1 MRLTIALLG
10 ILLSVTSAMA
20 QVSVGISLPSVSIG
34 INVPAYPQLVRVPGY
49 PVYYAPR
56 LRSNFFFYEGM
67 YWVYQDDDWYA
78 SSWYNGPWG
87 RVSREAVPLFVLRVP
102 VRYYPNPPS
111 YFRVWRRDAPPRW
124 GERWGHDWEQHRS
137 GWDRWDRRSV
147 PAPAP
152 LPIYQRNYPGHRYP
166 SAEQQGELHARNYRY
181 QPHEPVVKQH
191 YQEQAGRPGPAPDQ
205 RPQQE
210 APPERG
216 RGRKDGDKGE
226 GRGQE
231 RK

>member
-1 MRLTIALLG
+1 MRLAIALLG
-10 ILLSVTSAMA
+10 ILLSVTPAMA
-20 QVSVGISLPSVSIG
+20 QVSVGISLPAVSIG
-34 INVPAYPQLVRVPGY
+34 ISVPAYPQLVRVPGY

-56 LRSNFFFYEGM
+56 LRSNFFFYEGL

-87 RVSREAVPLFVLRVP
+87 RVSREAVPVFILRVP
-102 VRYYPNPPS
+102 IRYYRNPPS
-111 YFRVWRRDAPPRW
+111 YFRVWRRNAPPRW
-124 GERWGHDWEQHRS
+124 GEHWGHEWEQHRS

-152 LPIYQRNYPGHRYP
+152 LPLYQRSYPGHRYP
-166 SAEQQGELHARNYRY
+166 SAEQQAELHARHYRY
-181 QPHEPVVKQH
+181 QPHDPVVKQH
-191 YQEQAGRPGPAPDQ
+191 YQEQAGHPGAAPAQ
-205 RPQQE
+205 QPQQE

-216 RGRKDGDKGE
+216 QGRKDGDKGE
-226 GRGQE
+226 ERGQE